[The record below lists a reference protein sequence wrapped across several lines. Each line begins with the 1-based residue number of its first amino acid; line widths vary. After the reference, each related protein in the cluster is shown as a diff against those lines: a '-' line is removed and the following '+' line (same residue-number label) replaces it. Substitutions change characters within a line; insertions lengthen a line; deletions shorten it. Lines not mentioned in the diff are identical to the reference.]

1 MPEITTEAKPRPFS
15 IGFVLRTTT
24 KHMRKSIE
32 TSIRKTMERIPEFA
46 GDRAKSE
53 ELFRT
58 LAQLSAMKKNLD
70 DFQNANPN
78 DYQGA

>member
-1 MPEITTEAKPRPFS
+1 MPEITTEAKQRPFS

-24 KHMRKSIE
+24 KHMRKAVE

-46 GDRAKSE
+46 DDRAKSE

-58 LAQLSAMKKNLD
+58 LARLSAMKKSLD
-70 DFQNANPN
+70 DFQNANTS
-78 DYQGA
+78 DFEGA